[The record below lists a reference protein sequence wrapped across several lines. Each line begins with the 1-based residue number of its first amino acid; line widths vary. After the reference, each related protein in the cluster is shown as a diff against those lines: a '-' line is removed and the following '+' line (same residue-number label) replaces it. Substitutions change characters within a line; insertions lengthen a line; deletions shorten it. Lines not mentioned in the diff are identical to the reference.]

1 MSDDERSSI
10 ETQESQSP
18 EFITLDEAAA
28 MTNGTR
34 VTFIPGMQAMYSE
47 ALKNICFVK
56 NVPLIRVLHP
66 PMGVDEATGKD
77 RQAKLYELTSQTSLP
92 TMLHDKERPRNVW
105 IEQLALAERIGAAS
119 SPALIPDN
127 FELRAEVFGLCAIVL
142 AEDGLIWNMR
152 ILIDSPLGQK
162 YGFSKEASSAAPGK
176 IAEAITLIDRRL
188 EAQEKRGLRYLV
200 GDALTAA
207 DIYWA
212 TLSMSILPVPPEIM
226 PRTRKN
232 KGMLSYFEANS
243 QIPVIAEALT
253 KRIEDHQRFI
263 LTTHCETPAV
273 LGGDSL

>member
-226 PRTRKN
+226 PRTRQN